1 VGLAPVYPVA
11 RALQFLGLLVTGV
24 AFFDGVLGG
33 NVRRELVLLALG
45 AAVFFLGRWIQG
57 STR

>member
-1 VGLAPVYPVA
+1 VHSFA
-11 RALQFLGLLVTGV
+11 RTLQFAGLLVTGI

-45 AAVFFLGRWIQG
+45 GVIFLLGRWLQ
-57 STR
+57 TRR